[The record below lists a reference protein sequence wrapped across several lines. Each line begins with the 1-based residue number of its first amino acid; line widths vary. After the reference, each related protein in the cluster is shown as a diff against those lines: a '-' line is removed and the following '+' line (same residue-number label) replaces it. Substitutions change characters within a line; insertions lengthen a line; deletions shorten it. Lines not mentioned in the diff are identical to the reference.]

1 MGEERVRPLVE
12 CKGERVLWG
21 TDWPFC
27 GGEGG
32 GEWKDIGE
40 RMGVEDRWG
49 EELYGFADVGNVG
62 DVGQRV

>member
-32 GEWKDIGE
+32 REWKDIGE